1 MNEVLI
7 DIKDN
12 NGNVFHSTSVDL
24 DEFYDYEEIA
34 NYLVEDL
41 RDNVDDS
48 YAIVEEIENMINDG
62 NYDMFVLKDSE
73 SGYYQKGSSLEDVFE
88 RYEILK
94 EYDEDFL
101 NAYESGYYNL
111 KNIDNDQLSNLKNF
125 SLYRGSAKEYA
136 KNLIEDIRSWN
147 GEEISEG
154 LLHYLDYE
162 SIANDLIKGGEVV
175 ETNEGVLVE
184 DGLGN
189 NAKNTATYSKIHRM
203 WIFNRI
209 MKFKNLKELENE

>member
-24 DEFYDYEEIA
+24 DEFNDYEEIA

-48 YAIVEEIENMINDG
+48 YAIAEEIRNMINDG

-101 NAYESGYYNL
+101 NAYESSYSDL
-111 KNIDNDQLSNLKNF
+111 KNMDNNELSDLENF

-136 KNLIEDIRSWN
+136 KNFIEDTRFLNEKEIP
-147 GEEISEG
+147 EEILE
-154 LLHYLDYE
+154 YLDYE
-162 SIANDLIKGGEVV
+162 LIANDLIKGGDVV

-203 WIFNRI
+203 
-209 MKFKNLKELENE
+209 

>member
-12 NGNVFHSTSVDL
+12 NENVFHSTSVDL
-24 DEFYDYEEIA
+24 DDFNDYEEIA
-34 NYLVEDL
+34 NYLVEDV
-41 RDNVDDS
+41 RENVDDS

-73 SGYYQKGSSLEDVFE
+73 SGYYQKGSSLEDIFE

-94 EYDEDFL
+94 EYNEDFL
-101 NAYESGYYNL
+101 NAYESSYYNL
-111 KNIDNDQLSNLKNF
+111 NNMDNTELSNLENY

-136 KNLIEDIRSWN
+136 KNLIEDLRSWN
-147 GEEISEG
+147 GQEVSEE
-154 LLHYLDYE
+154 LLKYLDYE

-189 NAKNTATYSKIHRM
+189 NTKNTATYNKIHRM
-203 WIFNRI
+203 
-209 MKFKNLKELENE
+209 

>member
-1 MNEVLI
+1 MNEVFI

-24 DEFYDYEEIA
+24 DDFNDYEEIA
-34 NYLVEDL
+34 NYLVEDV
-41 RDNVDDS
+41 RENVDDS

-73 SGYYQKGSSLEDVFE
+73 SGYYQKGSSLEDIFE

-94 EYDEDFL
+94 EYNEDFL
-101 NAYESGYYNL
+101 NAYESSYYNL
-111 KNIDNDQLSNLKNF
+111 NNMDNTELSNLENY

-136 KNLIEDIRSWN
+136 KNLIEDLRSWN
-147 GEEISEG
+147 GQEISEE
-154 LLHYLDYE
+154 LLKYLDYE

-189 NAKNTATYSKIHRM
+189 NTKNTSTYNKIHRM
-203 WIFNRI
+203 
-209 MKFKNLKELENE
+209 

>member
-24 DEFYDYEEIA
+24 DDFNDYEEIA
-34 NYLVEDL
+34 NYLVEDV
-41 RDNVDDS
+41 RENVDDS

-62 NYDMFVLKDSE
+62 NYDMFALKDSE

-94 EYDEDFL
+94 EYKEDFL
-101 NAYESGYYNL
+101 NAYESSCYNL
-111 KNIDNDQLSNLKNF
+111 NNMDNTELSDLENY

-136 KNLIEDIRSWN
+136 ENLIEDTRSWN
-147 GEEISEG
+147 GQEIPEG
-154 LLHYLDYE
+154 LLNYLDYE

-175 ETNEGVLVE
+175 ETSEGVLVE

-189 NAKNTATYSKIHRM
+189 NTKNTVTYSKTHRM
-203 WIFNRI
+203 
-209 MKFKNLKELENE
+209 

>member
-1 MNEVLI
+1 
-7 DIKDN
+7 
-12 NGNVFHSTSVDL
+12 
-24 DEFYDYEEIA
+24 
-34 NYLVEDL
+34 
-41 RDNVDDS
+41 
-48 YAIVEEIENMINDG
+48 MINDG

-101 NAYESGYYNL
+101 NAYESSYSDL
-111 KNIDNDQLSNLKNF
+111 KNMDNNELSDLENF

-136 KNLIEDIRSWN
+136 KNFIEDTRFLNEKEIP
-147 GEEISEG
+147 EEILE
-154 LLHYLDYE
+154 YLDYE
-162 SIANDLIKGGEVV
+162 LIANDLIKGGDVV

-203 WIFNRI
+203 
-209 MKFKNLKELENE
+209 

>member
-24 DEFYDYEEIA
+24 DDFNDYEEIA

-41 RDNVDDS
+41 RDNVDS
-48 YAIVEEIENMINDG
+48 YAIAEEIENMINDG

-101 NAYESGYYNL
+101 NAYQSSYRDL
-111 KNIDNDQLSNLKNF
+111 KNMDNNELSDLENF

-147 GEEISEG
+147 GIEIPEEI
-154 LLHYLDYE
+154 LQYLDYE

-189 NAKNTATYSKIHRM
+189 NAKNTATYSKIHKM
-203 WIFNRI
+203 
-209 MKFKNLKELENE
+209 

>member
-12 NGNVFHSTSVDL
+12 NGNVFHSVLVDL
-24 DEFYDYEEIA
+24 DEFNDYEEIA
-34 NYLVEDL
+34 NYLVEEL
-41 RDNVDDS
+41 RDTDFMAVISKNVDDS
-48 YAIVEEIENMINDG
+48 YAIAEEIENMINDG

-101 NAYESGYYNL
+101 NAYESSYYNL
-111 KNIDNDQLSNLKNF
+111 NNMDNTELSNLENY

-136 KNLIEDIRSWN
+136 KNLIEDFRSWN
-147 GEEISEG
+147 GQEIPEK
-154 LLHYLDYE
+154 LLNYLDYE

-175 ETNEGVLVE
+175 ETNEGV
-184 DGLGN
+184 N
-189 NAKNTATYSKIHRM
+189 N
-203 WIFNRI
+203 
-209 MKFKNLKELENE
+209 

>member
-12 NGNVFHSTSVDL
+12 NGNAFHSTSVDL
-24 DEFYDYEEIA
+24 DDFNDYEEIA

-41 RDNVDDS
+41 RDNVDS

-62 NYDMFVLKDSE
+62 NYDMFALKDSE

-94 EYDEDFL
+94 EYNEDFL
-101 NAYESGYYNL
+101 NAYESSCYNL
-111 KNIDNDQLSNLKNF
+111 NNMDNTGLSDLENYSF
-125 SLYRGSAKEYA
+125 YRCSAKEYA
-136 KNLIEDIRSWN
+136 ENWIEDNRYWRGN
-147 GEEISEG
+147 EISEE
-154 LLHYLDYE
+154 LLTYLDYKL
-162 SIANDLIKGGEVV
+162 IANDLIKGGEIV
-175 ETNEGVLVE
+175 ETSEGVLVE

-189 NAKNTATYSKIHRM
+189 NIKNTVTYSKTHRM
-203 WIFNRI
+203 
-209 MKFKNLKELENE
+209 

>member
-24 DEFYDYEEIA
+24 DEFNDYEEIA

-41 RDNVDDS
+41 REDTNS
-48 YAIVEEIENMINDG
+48 YAIAEEIRNMINDG
-62 NYDMFVLKDSE
+62 NYDMFALKDSQ
-73 SGYYQKGSSLEDVFE
+73 SGYYQKGSSLEEVFK

-101 NAYESGYYNL
+101 NAYESSYSNL
-111 KNIDNDQLSNLKNF
+111 KNMDNNELSDLENF
-125 SLYRGSAKEYA
+125 SLYRSSAKEYA
-136 KNLIEDIRSWN
+136 KNLIEDTRFWN
-147 GEEISEG
+147 GKEIPEEILE
-154 LLHYLDYE
+154 YLDYE
-162 SIANDLIKGGEVV
+162 LIANDLIKGGDVV

-203 WIFNRI
+203 
-209 MKFKNLKELENE
+209 

>member
-24 DEFYDYEEIA
+24 DEFNDYEEIA

-48 YAIVEEIENMINDG
+48 YAIAEEIRNMINDG

-101 NAYESGYYNL
+101 NAYESSYSDL
-111 KNIDNDQLSNLKNF
+111 KNMDNNELSDLENF

-136 KNLIEDIRSWN
+136 KNFIEDTRFLN
-147 GEEISEG
+147 GKEIPEEILE
-154 LLHYLDYE
+154 YLDYE
-162 SIANDLIKGGEVV
+162 LIANDLIKGGDVV

-203 WIFNRI
+203 
-209 MKFKNLKELENE
+209 